1 MTISPELLAA
11 FADGELDAET
21 SRSVE
26 AELAGSPELQADLA
40 AHYALRA
47 RLLAHFAPI
56 AEQPV
61 PDRLRDAV
69 VGVRNAPTIDPTV
82 IDFASE
88 ARKRRRAVLPARWGR
103 IVGPA
108 LAASLVLA
116 LIGYGLLP
124 SDNTY
129 AQGELAETLDGQLI
143 ATQKAN
149 APIRVLLS
157 FQDGQ
162 GQYCRGFTSK
172 ARSGLAC
179 HDDRG
184 WRVLKTFGAT
194 GSGSTEYRQAGS
206 PDMAVMAAIQNLA
219 AGAALDAAGEEQA
232 ARQRWRAPRLPRAGS
247 GRSPHN

>member
-1 MTISPELLAA
+1 MTISPEQLAA

-21 SRSVE
+21 ARNVE

-40 AHYALRA
+40 AHFALRA
-47 RLLAHFAPI
+47 RLSAHFAPI

-69 VGVRNAPTIDPTV
+69 VGDGRAPTV

-88 ARKRRRAVLPARWGR
+88 ARKRRSAILPARWGR
-103 IVGPA
+103 IAGPA
-108 LAASLVLA
+108 LAASLVIA
-116 LIGYGLLP
+116 LVGYGLR
-124 SDNTY
+124 SSNDTY
-129 AQGELAETLDGQLI
+129 AQGDLARVLDEQL
-143 ATQKAN
+143 AANQKPD

-184 WRVLKTFGAT
+184 WRVLKTFGVT

-206 PDMAVMAAIQNLA
+206 PDMAVMAAMQNMA
-219 AGAALDAAGEEQA
+219 VGAALDAAEEEQA
-232 ARQRWRAPRLPRAGS
+232 ARQRWQAPRPARAGS
-247 GRSPHN
+247 SRSPHN